1 MGQLDIGNS
10 GGTATIVAEGLVAGF
25 GRTPVCDPV
34 SFELSAGSSMAIVG
48 PNGAG
53 KSTVARTLCGQQ
65 QPLAGLSYFQ
75 GRPVDERSASFRRN
89 VATIFDEDAF
99 FPGLT
104 VAEHLLMTAHGHQV
118 PKPAKAVDAELEFFE
133 LGNHGGNMPDELSSG
148 QRRRLLLASAL
159 IRPATLLVLDEP
171 EQRLDVPMRR
181 ELATRLNAATD
192 QGSTLL
198 LITHD
203 PLLLTDVA
211 DRCMVVDEQ
220 VRFLSPNEAAAV
232 ISA

>member
-1 MGQLDIGNS
+1 MGLLDRDAA
-10 GGTATIVAEGLVAGF
+10 GGAAILSADGLVAGF
-25 GRTPVCDPV
+25 GRTPVCEAV
-34 SFELSAGSSMAIVG
+34 SFELRAGASMAIVG

-65 QPLAGLSYFQ
+65 MPLAGQSYFQ
-75 GRPVDERSASFRRN
+75 GRPVDERSANFRRN

-118 PKPAKAVDAELEFFE
+118 PKPAKAVEAELEFFG
-133 LGNHGGNMPDELSSG
+133 LGNHGENMPDELSSG

-171 EQRLDVPMRR
+171 EQRLDVRMRR
-181 ELATRLNAATD
+181 ELAIRLNAATD
-192 QGSTLL
+192 HGSTLL

-203 PLLLTDVA
+203 PLLLTEVA
-211 DRCMVVDEQ
+211 DQCMVVDEE
-220 VRFLSPNEAAAV
+220 VRFPSPVEAAAV